1 MRIRT
6 LLPLLMLVVA
16 AQASEY
22 RQKTFGRRALIQTGT
37 GGVVSHVRNSP
48 HEWGRGGTG
57 LVKRVGSAVGTHAVK
72 NTIQYGVA
80 GLRHEDLRYHRSG
93 KHGFGPRMGA
103 ALKATVITRKTTTGK
118 KTVGSGKIAGNFGSG
133 LISRAWQPARLR
145 TVSGG
150 LATGGI
156 MMGAD
161 ATSNV
166 VQEFW
171 PEIRHPKARARGRSQ
186 HRPVIVARHSARVSR

>member
-1 MRIRT
+1 MRARGLII
-6 LLPLLMLVVA
+6 LLILTGNAGA
-16 AQASEY
+16 AVRAGSSEY
-22 RQKTFGRRALIQTGT
+22 RHKIYGRRALIQTG
-37 GGVVSHVRNSP
+37 GSSLVAHARNTP

-57 LVKRVGSAVGTHAVK
+57 LAKRVGSAIGTHAVK

-80 GLRHEDLRYHRSG
+80 GLRHEDLRYHPSG
-93 KHGFGPRMGA
+93 KHGLRPRMEA
-103 ALKATVITRKTTTGK
+103 ALKSTVITRKTTTGK

-150 LATGGI
+150 FATGGM

-171 PEIRHPKARARGRSQ
+171 PEIRHPKRTMH
-186 HRPVIVARHSARVSR
+186 HR